1 MVPIDPAVRR
11 EIRLRRALACS
22 FATLVGGL
30 LYLNA
35 LHNPFIYDDYQTV
48 VDNPSIGH
56 VADLRSIVLYRIT
69 RPLVN
74 LSYAIDRALWG
85 VHASGFHATN
95 VVLHMLNIVLLYR
108 LARRL
113 AEDREWQEGASPADP
128 DVVAFAAALLF
139 AVHPLM
145 TEAVGYIS
153 GRAEVL
159 CGTFFL
165 FGVLCARRWMRGDG
179 ETWWLLTVAVGCW
192 AAAIATKEIGVMFPL
207 VLVCYDR

>member
-1 MVPIDPAVRR
+1 MVSTEAARSDRNQRR
-11 EIRLRRALACS
+11 TVLACAAAS
-22 FATLVGGL
+22 LLAGLV
-30 LYLNA
+30 YLNA
-35 LHNPFIYDDYQTV
+35 LHNPFIYDDHQMV
-48 VDNPSIGH
+48 VDNPSIRH
-56 VADLRSIVLYRIT
+56 LFDLRFIVLYRVT
-69 RPLVN
+69 RPFVN
-74 LSYAIDRALWG
+74 LSYAIDRAVWG
-85 VHASGFHATN
+85 PQPFGFHLTN
-95 VVLHMLNIVLLYR
+95 VLLHMLNVALLFR
-108 LARRL
+108 LARPRWG
-113 AEDREWQEGASPADP
+113 ERSQPVVGAVSS
-128 DVVAFAAALLF
+128 DVVAFAAAILF